1 MLAVLSVRPA
11 TWAPRR
17 VNITDLTGRQSFG
30 LLLRRY
36 RTSAGLTQE
45 ELAARSG
52 LSARAITDLERGVH
66 RFPYPDTVERLGQA
80 LQLDDAQR
88 TELRAAS
95 RRLRGTSATDEGLG
109 GVAGNTA
116 ARAPLELGRP
126 KHRAGTLLHPDTLI
140 GVRETQ
146 LHVPLVGRAAELR
159 QLAETFNMATA
170 GRPVVTLL
178 QGEAGIGKTR
188 LATEFLAWAG
198 AQGADV
204 LSGRAFETGGR
215 VPYQPLVAALRPR
228 LEREAAPNKLLGD
241 VWLAELARL
250 LPELAERYPNLLL
263 AGGDEAGA
271 RVRLFESVARLG
283 QSLAAQARRPVVL
296 FVDDVQWADTAT
308 QDVLHYIARRWRE
321 LRVSVLLLLNVRTEA
336 IASDP
341 ALAEWLVGVERD
353 APITRIALGSLG
365 VGETEELVE
374 ALGVE
379 GGNNEPFAGSLGM
392 GESSQIAGFARWLFG
407 ETRGQPFYVTETVKA
422 LVERGALAPR
432 RRDDGWAL
440 ELQPSVLEEA
450 TREGFLPNGLREVL
464 RARLARLSPLAGP
477 LVTAAAV
484 LGQGCSFD
492 VLAQVADISEQQALA
507 ALDEVLHGA
516 LLREAGGTYQFAH
529 DKIREVA
536 YSEAGA
542 ARRQVF
548 HRRAL
553 EVLKREGAALAE
565 LAHHALAASIDEP
578 AFELSVAAGDAA
590 LRVLAA
596 REALEHYTRAR
607 AIAERRGWTKHLA
620 DLHVRFGKAFS
631 SLAQWAEE
639 RRELEAALER
649 LGTDQ
654 PRLRSEVLTELLEA
668 LWWSMD
674 LPSLR
679 RRADE
684 LRVLGEQLDR
694 ADLQATAL
702 SWLAPT
708 VAAEGDP
715 AGCIALA
722 EQALARGRVPGFTP
736 PPTVH
741 AYVSFSYH
749 LLGRIQEA
757 IARGKECVQVARAAN
772 HVSMIVQALP
782 QLGLS
787 LAASGCYDEAQRV
800 FEEARRYGAEYG
812 IRTMLARAI
821 AMSAGYHLDV
831 FDYAGNEA
839 LAEEARELARS
850 LGFTPPAISAG
861 LDLLLNFARRQEV
874 GRAEKL
880 VVEVGAIVEKTTAW
894 HGWLW
899 GLRFAEAR
907 AEIALARGDW
917 DAALQM
923 ATQAIE
929 QSRLRG
935 RVKYEALGL
944 TTRSRALA
952 AVGRTPDAIA
962 DIQRAVDLA
971 RDMGD
976 PALFVRGARVLLAL
990 DGSDTLAAEARGH
1003 LEQIVSALPDDTLRR
1018 TFESAEPVRT
1028 VLITAT

>member
-1 MLAVLSVRPA
+1 M
-11 TWAPRR
+11 
-17 VNITDLTGRQSFG
+17 TGVTGWQSFG
-30 LLLRRY
+30 ALLRRY
-36 RTSAGLTQE
+36 RTTAGLTQE
-45 ELAARSG
+45 ELAAQAG
-52 LSARAITDLERGVH
+52 LSARAITYLERGVR

-80 LQLDDAQR
+80 LQLDEAR
-88 TELRAAS
+88 CAELRAAS
-95 RRLRGTSATDEGLG
+95 RRLRDAAATDQRR
-109 GVAGNTA
+109 GVAPSDSA
-116 ARAPLELGRP
+116 ARARSELAYP
-126 KHRAGTLLHPDTLI
+126 TQESATLLHPDTSI
-140 GVRETQ
+140 AVREAR
-146 LHVPLVGRAAELR
+146 LPVPLVGRAAELG

-215 VPYQPLVAALRPR
+215 VPYQPLVDALRPR
-228 LEREAAPNKLLGD
+228 LEREAAPNTLLGD

-283 QSLAAQARRPVVL
+283 QSLAARARRPVVL

-308 QDVLHYIARRWRE
+308 QDVLHYVAPRWRE

-422 LVERGALAPR
+422 LVEGGALAPR
-432 RRDDGWAL
+432 RRDNGDWAL

-450 TREGFLPNGLREVL
+450 TREGFLPAGLREVL
-464 RARLARLSPLAGP
+464 RARLARLSPPAGT

-596 REALEHYTRAR
+596 REALEHYTRAL
-607 AIAERRGWTKHLA
+607 AIAERRGWTKHFA
-620 DLHVRFGKAFS
+620 DLHIRFGKAFS

-639 RRELEAALER
+639 RRELEAAIER

-654 PRLRSEVLTELLEA
+654 PPLRGEVLSELLEA

-722 EQALARGRVPGFTP
+722 EQALARGRIPGFTP
-736 PPTVH
+736 PPTVQ
-741 AYVSFSYH
+741 AYVSFSYYH
-749 LLGRIQEA
+749 LGRIQEA
-757 IARGKECVQVARAAN
+757 IARSKESVQVAREAN
-772 HVSMIVQALP
+772 HVSMIVQTLP

-800 FEEARRYGAEYG
+800 FEEARRYCAEYG

-821 AMSAGYHLDV
+821 GMSAGYHLDV

-917 DAALQM
+917 DEALQM

-952 AVGRTPDAIA
+952 AVGRTPDALA
-962 DIQRAVDLA
+962 DIQRAVGLA

-976 PALFVRGARVLLAL
+976 PALFVRGASVLLAL
-990 DGSDTLAAEARGH
+990 DGSDTLAAETRRH
-1003 LEQIVSALPDDTLRR
+1003 LEQIASALPDDSLRR

>member
-1 MLAVLSVRPA
+1 MS
-11 TWAPRR
+11 
-17 VNITDLTGRQSFG
+17 ITGVTGWQSFG
-30 LLLRRY
+30 ALLRRY
-36 RTSAGLTQE
+36 RITAGLTQE
-45 ELAARSG
+45 ELAAQAG
-52 LSARAITDLERGVH
+52 LSARAITYLERGVR
-66 RFPYPDTVERLGQA
+66 RFPYSDTVERLGQA
-80 LQLDDAQR
+80 LQLDEAR
-88 TELRAAS
+88 CAELRAAS
-95 RRLRGTSATDEGLG
+95 RRLRDAAATDRRR
-109 GVAGNTA
+109 GVAPSDAA
-116 ARAPLELGRP
+116 ARARAELAHP
-126 KHRAGTLLHPDTLI
+126 TQESATLLHPDMSI
-140 GVRETQ
+140 AGREAR
-146 LHVPLVGRAAELR
+146 LPVPLVGRAAEFG

-215 VPYQPLVAALRPR
+215 VPYQPLVDALRPR

-263 AGGDEAGA
+263 AGGDEAAA

-283 QSLAAQARRPVVL
+283 QSLAARARRPVVL

-308 QDVLHYIARRWRE
+308 HDVLHYVAPRWRE

-341 ALAEWLVGVERD
+341 ELAEWLVGFERD

-379 GGNNEPFAGSLGM
+379 GGSNEPFAGSLGR
-392 GESSQIAGFARWLFG
+392 GEPSQIAGFARWLFG
-407 ETRGQPFYVTETVKA
+407 ETRGQPFYVTETIKA
-422 LVERGALAPR
+422 LVEGGALAPR
-432 RRDDGWAL
+432 RRDDGDWAL

-450 TREGFLPNGLREVL
+450 TREGFLPAGLREVL
-464 RARLARLSPLAGP
+464 WARLARLSPPAAT

-507 ALDEVLHGA
+507 ALDEVLHGS

-542 ARRQVF
+542 ARRHVF

-578 AFELSVAAGDAA
+578 GFELSVAAGDAA

-631 SLAQWAEE
+631 SLAHWAEE

-654 PRLRSEVLTELLEA
+654 PPLRGEVLTELLEA

-722 EQALARGRVPGFTP
+722 EQALARGHIPGFTP

-741 AYVSFSYH
+741 AYVSFSYYQ
-749 LLGRIQEA
+749 LGRIHEA
-757 IARGKECVQVARAAN
+757 IARGKESVQVAREAN

-787 LAASGCYDEAQRV
+787 LAASGCYDDAQHV

-812 IRTMLARAI
+812 IRTLLARAI

-880 VVEVGAIVEKTTAW
+880 VVEVGAIVEKATAW

-917 DAALQM
+917 DAALRM

-952 AVGRTPDAIA
+952 AVGCTPDAIA
-962 DIQRAVDLA
+962 DIQRAVGLA

-976 PALFVRGARVLLAL
+976 PALFVRGASVLLAL

-1003 LEQIVSALPDDTLRR
+1003 LEQIASALPDDTLRR
-1018 TFESAEPVRT
+1018 TFESAEPVRA